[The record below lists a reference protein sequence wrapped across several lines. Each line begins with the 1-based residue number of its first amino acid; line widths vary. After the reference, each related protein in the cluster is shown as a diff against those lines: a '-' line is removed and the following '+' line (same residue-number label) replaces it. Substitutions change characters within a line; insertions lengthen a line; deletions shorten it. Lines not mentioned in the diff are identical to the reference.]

1 VFSHRFGGTKS
12 FREASRVKQIRMW
25 EVCGRIGHTRR
36 HIILRLAAPTLL
48 PLQRCIKGNYV
59 VFKLGSDWFQCGA
72 EQKRLRELE
81 AQRRRLSRVLLGEE
95 NRCNRR
101 TTACREAAADK
112 LVIMETGTREVLPA
126 SRRGCVV
133 GAATRKYS

>member
-12 FREASRVKQIRMW
+12 FREASGVKQIRMW
-25 EVCGRIGHTRR
+25 ENWPHTPP
-36 HIILRLAAPTLL
+36 HYLRLAAPTLL